1 MHVSTLRVLR
11 VASGVRPRTASRAR
25 AHDSLFSPRTASRDG
40 LVALALREDGNFA
53 NAPRKWMQPP
63 AKGAQA
69 SALAALAPQ
78 PQLPQIFSVLHQNIL
93 GIKKSSWFFKL
104 SSLCKKILSPH
115 RVTVTCNC
123 TRSRSLSTATPWF
136 CKFFTSNKKQHA
148 RAITM
153 HSIGACASSSTLL
166 CVTVCTHATHSS
178 PFCSLFCTIVHST
191 N

>member
-1 MHVSTLRVLR
+1 MDATACKRR
-11 VASGVRPRTASRAR
+11 PGVRARCAR
-25 AHDSLFSPRTASRDG
+25 ATTTSPSIFQRSTP
-40 LVALALREDGNFA
+40 NFVCT
-53 NAPRKWMQPP
+53 
-63 AKGAQA
+63 
-69 SALAALAPQ
+69 STC
-78 PQLPQIFSVLHQNIL
+78 IL